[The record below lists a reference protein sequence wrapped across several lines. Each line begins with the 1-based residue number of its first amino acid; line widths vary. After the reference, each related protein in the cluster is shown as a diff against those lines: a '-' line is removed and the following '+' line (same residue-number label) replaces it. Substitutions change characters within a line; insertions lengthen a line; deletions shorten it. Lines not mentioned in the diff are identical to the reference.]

1 MNDGKKYHGQEEREA
16 HALAM
21 GKIVMAWNEYHETL
35 GQLFAKLFARNQYG
49 LALTAWQALNNDRAQ
64 RTMLAEVARVKFKPG
79 DKAGKEILWLVEKTN
94 QMISDQRNLGIHTPL
109 MSFTDLDGIHQ
120 MLPADP
126 VREQACSIHARSRS
140 VGRVC
145 SLRNPN
151 PQDDKLYYFS
161 TVHRDPKNAKTRK
174 SALATT
180 TPTRKARARET
191 PMM

>member
-120 MLPADP
+120 MLPLTLFGNKRAASMHGLDLLAEFAHYETQI
-126 VREQACSIHARSRS
+126 RKMTSFTI
-140 VGRVC
+140 
-145 SLRNPN
+145 SLQFIVTP
-151 PQDDKLYYFS
+151 
-161 TVHRDPKNAKTRK
+161 KTRRRGK
-174 SALATT
+174 VHWPQRPQLAKRALAKR
-180 TPTRKARARET
+180 P
-191 PMM
+191 